1 MRRIS
6 TATVTLGVFAVLA
19 ALVAAFV
26 VRQMMH
32 EEPVVERTPTIV
44 VTNVHLQ
51 RGDVIQASDVALV
64 PLAPGL
70 IPKKEQITDLASVVG
85 RYVKEEITAGDA
97 VLKTKLYAIGESPSL
112 ADELAP
118 GYRAVSIAVSGDNPQ
133 GTLIRSES
141 LVDIA
146 LTIEG
151 DHPEL
156 AGLAGRGIGT
166 ITLMRAVRVLDA
178 NHTNSSQRRLGT
190 AGNNVLTVAV
200 TAAQAN
206 ELILA
211 QRYGTLN
218 VTLVGSQEPDQV
230 ADIGDNLVTPSKL
243 LKFEEKPTPTPRV
256 TEAVIYRGGT
266 AEVVRFQED
275 LIAEAKAA
283 TLASERKAPV
293 VPVGIIRAGN

>member
-32 EEPVVERTPTIV
+32 QEPVVQQIPTIV
-44 VTNVHLQ
+44 VTNVHLE
-51 RGDVIQASDVALV
+51 RGDIIQASDVTLV

-70 IPKKEQITDLASVVG
+70 IPKKEQVTDLSSVVG
-85 RYVKEEITAGDA
+85 RYVKDEITAGDA
-97 VLKTKLYAIGESPSL
+97 VLKTKLYAVGESPSL
-112 ADELAP
+112 ADELPA

-133 GTLIRSES
+133 GTLIRSDS

-200 TAAQAN
+200 TATQAN

-218 VTLVGSQEPDQV
+218 VTLVSSQDHDQI
-230 ADIGDNLVTPSKL
+230 ADADDNLVTPSKL
-243 LKFEEKPTPTPRV
+243 LKFEEKPAPRV
-256 TEAVIYRGGT
+256 TEAVIYRGGN
-266 AEVVRFQED
+266 AEVVQFQED
-275 LIAEAKAA
+275 LVAEAKAA